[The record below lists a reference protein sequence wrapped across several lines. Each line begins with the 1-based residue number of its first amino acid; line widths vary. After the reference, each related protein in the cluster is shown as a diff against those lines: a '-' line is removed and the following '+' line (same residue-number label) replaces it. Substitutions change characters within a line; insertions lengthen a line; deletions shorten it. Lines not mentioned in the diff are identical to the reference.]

1 MNEAV
6 LHELSELMGGRFRL
20 TTLVQKRL
28 VELMRERSD
37 IVTKNSGGL
46 PVRLV
51 VEEVARGGVQLTAA
65 DGTVFLAADEKA
77 D

>member
-6 LHELSELMGGRFRL
+6 LHELSELMDGRFKL

-37 IVTKNSGGL
+37 VVTKNSGGR

-51 VEEVARGGVQLTAA
+51 VEEVARGGLQLTAP
-65 DGTVFLAADEKA
+65 DGTVFLAAGEEA